1 MGPPGCKPDVEDESP
16 WILGWPTSMHEEQC
30 NAVGRARSTDCLVLR
45 CASLR
50 SVAAVQ
56 PNAKVHSP
64 SLRVPG
70 WVEAVMLLCFPSRLR
85 PCASAGEVRFGP
97 QTEEVKALIQRS
109 RRKRIEGTCQML
121 RLMNGPSLVG
131 LARYVCAC
139 AVTFARP
146 RGEGGGAD
154 ENREEKR
161 ASPGRSVRL

>member
-1 MGPPGCKPDVEDESP
+1 MKA
-16 WILGWPTSMHEEQC
+16 LGFLDGLPACMKSS
-30 NAVGRARSTDCLVLR
+30 AVGRARSTDCLVLR
-45 CASLR
+45 CASLC

-109 RRKRIEGTCQML
+109 RRKRIEGTGQML

-131 LARYVCAC
+131 LAWYECVRV
-139 AVTFARP
+139 RL
-146 RGEGGGAD
+146 RLQGQGE
-154 ENREEKR
+154 REEELMKTGRKR
-161 ASPGRSVRL
+161 EPAPADQSDCE